1 MNPTASALSAMNSR
15 ARSSPRCSTSVA
27 SSPWRRRRGSTLMA
41 LLRGRRRGLVPGARR
56 QLGLLVVA
64 AADRVLELAHALAE
78 RAPDLREALWPE
90 HEQRDDEDHDE
101 PGDSYLGKHGRSVA
115 SSGAGMGRVVA
126 KEPLSEQVLIVTGAS
141 SGFGRAIARLPAK
154 AARQQPRRRAR
165 PPRGRRCRP
174 TSLRYAPRRP
184 WRAWAFRRPSAW

>member
-78 RAPDLREALWPE
+78 RAPDLGEALRPE
-90 HEQRDDEDHDE
+90 HEQRDDENHDE

-115 SSGAGMGRVVA
+115 SSRPGMARVMPR
-126 KEPLSEQVLIVTGAS
+126 KPLSEQVLIVTGAS
-141 SGFGRAIARLPAK
+141 SGLGHHLDPASSDAPEGLTTIASM
-154 AARQQPRRRAR
+154 
-165 PPRGRRCRP
+165 
-174 TSLRYAPRRP
+174 T
-184 WRAWAFRRPSAW
+184 